1 MPDLIKNLLSDILQR
16 LILRISLVKLK
27 VFKNLLIRL
36 FIKKYKIDLSDYP
49 RKSIQDYKDFN
60 DFFTREIIHKR
71 RPISGYLDDSVII
84 SPVDGKIVEFGK
96 IEEGELIQIKEMG
109 YDLLDLLDGDKKLT
123 ETYKNGSFISIY
135 LAPYN
140 YHRVHAPIDGS
151 LEQSKMIPGEMN
163 RVDINA
169 LSNIK
174 NLYIKNQRLI
184 TEFKGSEFGCIMIM
198 VAARNVA
205 SMTTRTHL
213 KRFHKGEDVGTFN
226 LGSTVVVLFPN
237 DVEIKWGQDA
247 SIGNNVKMGEKIAQ
261 LSKIK

>member
-1 MPDLIKNLLSDILQR
+1 MTDLIKNLLSGILQS

-36 FIKKYKIDLSDYP
+36 FIKKYKIDLSDHP

-60 DFFTREIIHKR
+60 DFFTREIIHRR
-71 RPISGYLDDSVII
+71 RPISGYLDDSIII
-84 SPVDGKIVEFGK
+84 SPVDGKIVEFGN
-96 IEEGELIQIKEMG
+96 IEEGRLIQIKEMG
-109 YDLLDLLDGDKKLT
+109 YDLLGLLDGDIKLT

-169 LSNIK
+169 LSNIE

-184 TEFKGSEFGCIMIM
+184 TEFKGSLFNCIMIM

-213 KRFHKGEDVGTFN
+213 KRFIKGQDVGTFN

-237 DVEIKWGQDA
+237 DTKTKWSQNV
-247 SIGNNVKMGEKIAQ
+247 SIENDIKMGEKIAK

>member
-16 LILRISLVKLK
+16 MILRISLVKLK
-27 VFKNLLIRL
+27 VFKNLLIRI
-36 FIKKYKIDLSDYP
+36 FIKKYKIDLSDYQ

-60 DFFTREIIHKR
+60 DFFTREIIHKK
-71 RPISGYLDDSVII
+71 RPISGYLDDSIII

-96 IEEGELIQIKEMG
+96 IVEGELIQIKEMG
-109 YDLLDLLDGDKKLT
+109 YDLLGLLDGDEKLT

-140 YHRVHAPIDGS
+140 YHRVHAPVDGS

-163 RVDINA
+163 RVDLNT
-169 LSNIK
+169 LSNIES
-174 NLYIKNQRLI
+174 LYIKNQRLI
-184 TEFKGSEFGCIMIM
+184 TEFRGSDFGCIMIM

-213 KRFHKGEDVGTFN
+213 KRFNKGDWVGTFN

-237 DVEIKWGQDA
+237 DAETKWDQHVL
-247 SIGNNVKMGEKIAQ
+247 IGNNVKVGEKIAQ
-261 LSKIK
+261 LSKIN